1 VLCTFDKN
9 GYILVKV
16 ISRVSDMLFNKF
28 ARAGILGVWA
38 ASSLPTAFA
47 AMSWDICTTDETG
60 GRKCTRRIPRS
71 ARLAIAICCFL
82 VLLLLLGIVI
92 YVIVKRRR
100 SQGDQE
106 YNVEA
111 AQVDGPPTIIAT
123 EYNPTSGPSGIYSG
137 GPNGHGAGNKDHYTE
152 REMTG
157 LSHPD
162 PVYQSERP
170 PTYTAPV
177 SQMTFS
183 DQPYPF
189 AYDPRNASE
198 PPKTAFVS
206 NGFPRPLLAGNRLK
220 DRLKERPSSISG
232 LNVPVP
238 PPSQ

>member
-1 VLCTFDKN
+1 
-9 GYILVKV
+9 
-16 ISRVSDMLFNKF
+16 MLFNRF
-28 ARAGILGVWA
+28 ARAGILCVWA
-38 ASSLPTAFA
+38 VSSLPTAFA
-47 AMSWDICTTDETG
+47 AMSWDTCTTDETG

-82 VLLLLLGIVI
+82 VLLLLLGMVI
-92 YVIVKRRR
+92 YIVVRRRR
-100 SQGDQE
+100 SHGDQE

-137 GPNGHGAGNKDHYTE
+137 GHDTANKDHFTE

-157 LSHPD
+157 LSHPA

-177 SQMTFS
+177 SQVKFA
-183 DQPYPF
+183 DQQYPF

-206 NGFPRPLLAGNRLK
+206 NGFPRPFLAGNRLK

-232 LNVPVP
+232 LDVPAP
-238 PPSQ
+238 PPSH